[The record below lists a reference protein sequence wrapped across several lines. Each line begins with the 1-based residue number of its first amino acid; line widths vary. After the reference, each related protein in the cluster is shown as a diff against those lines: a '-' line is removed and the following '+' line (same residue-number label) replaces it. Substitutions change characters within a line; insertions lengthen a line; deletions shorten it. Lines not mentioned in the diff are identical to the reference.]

1 MYEEATMTIEDAI
14 LRQRLAGS
22 AWTFDPDQAPVPLD
36 GPTGVSPN
44 SSAARIAAQVH
55 EDQEA
60 AATEH
65 SELLDRLQNQRKRR
79 EAERRRTRGRSTAE
93 ILAARRLG
101 TG

>member
-1 MYEEATMTIEDAI
+1 MTIEDDI

-55 EDQEA
+55 EDQKA
-60 AATEH
+60 AAEDRDQV
-65 SELLDRLQNQRKRR
+65 LDDLQAQRKRR
-79 EAERRRTRGRSTAE
+79 KADHVKTAGLTTAE